1 MATVTVDT
9 LAAVHRLR
17 DAGYDEQQAEVIVRV
32 IGDAQDQLVTREH
45 FDAKIGLVEA
55 RINLVQWMNG
65 FILAFLVAIFVKLF
79 IH

>member
-1 MATVTVDT
+1 MGKVPINT

-45 FDAKIGLVEA
+45 FDSKIAILH
-55 RINLVQWMNG
+55 WSNG
-65 FILAFLVAIFVKLF
+65 FILAFLVAIFVKIF